1 MKWTTLTI
9 FLTSNASLLFGAES
23 TPAGMSPEPKT
34 IAPAPAPERSRS
46 TSPETSAKLNSGLPK
61 FSPSAAAKARAEEA
75 SPDLRETD
83 APRNAIIRLPQFDVR
98 EDQPPQFKERELL
111 TPEGR
116 VELALKRHPGLKF
129 GPLAFLNVRR
139 GLEMLEEENSLE
151 RRREIADLLSFAA
164 AVEEQLPRNPETGA
178 RTVSTKAAE

>member
-1 MKWTTLTI
+1 MKWTALTI
-9 FLTSNASLLFGAES
+9 LLTSAASLSFGAES
-23 TPAGMSPEPKT
+23 TPAGLSPEPKT

-61 FSPSAAAKARAEEA
+61 FSPSAAAKAAANEA
-75 SPDLRETD
+75 PADLRATD

-98 EDQPPQFKERELL
+98 DEQPPQFKERELL

-116 VELALKRHPGLKF
+116 VELVLKRHPGLKF

-139 GLEMLEEENSLE
+139 GLEMLEEEDSLE

-164 AVEEQLPRNPETGA
+164 AIEEQLPQNPETGA